1 MKYRKVNLDAF
12 SVVGVK
18 KFASK
23 ENGENFINIP
33 QMWADFPVDDLNK
46 LRELSNLEPSGVMG
60 VCADMYDNGFD
71 YWIAAATTKDCPAG
85 FEKLDIPASQ
95 WAVFEIEGAMP
106 KAIQDGFLRIFN
118 EWFPNSGYQHA
129 NAPEIEWYSD
139 GDMSSPDY
147 RSAIWI
153 PVVKVSEG

>member
-106 KAIQDGFLRIFN
+106 KAIQDDFLRIFN
-118 EWFPNSGYQHA
+118 EWFPTSGYQHA
-129 NAPEIEWYSD
+129 NDTEIEWYSD

-153 PVVKVSEG
+153 PVVKTI

>member
-1 MKYRKVNLDAF
+1 MLYLGAY
-12 SVVGVK
+12 SVIGVR

-23 ENGENFINIP
+23 VDGANFTNIP
-33 QMWADFPVDDLNK
+33 QMWVDFPIDDLNR
-46 LRELSNLEPSGVMG
+46 LRVLSDLEPSGVLG

-71 YWIAAATTKDCPAG
+71 YWIAAATTKECPAG
-85 FEKLDIPASQ
+85 FEKLDIPATQ

-106 KAIQDGFLRIFN
+106 KAMQDGFVRIFN
-118 EWFPNSGYQHA
+118 EWFPTSGYQHG

-139 GDMSSPDY
+139 GEMSSPDY

-153 PVVKVSEG
+153 PVVKTSELNV